1 VLTRRGDPSWPRHER
16 IDGVEVRRLGP
27 AGAGRARGWLT
38 VGAAALWLR
47 RRRRT
52 VRVVQTVMW
61 ANASVVSMLAVL
73 RARTAVL
80 WALDG
85 EASTTLRGGSP
96 ARRGISRARRA
107 ALRGCRHVAL
117 TAAMLDE
124 LRDVGLGDRSAVIPV
139 PVDTEHFRLPSAVDR
154 AQARLR
160 LGLAEDSFVVIYV
173 GHLQARKALD
183 RLLEAFRRLSAERSN
198 ARLLVVGGEPG
209 GQDDIGDELRK
220 QSADAHLD
228 GLVSFCGVVQDPI
241 RHLWASDVFVLPSSR
256 EGMPN
261 SVLEALAC
269 GLPAVAPASA
279 GGTHLLSGCGIVPPS
294 NDPEDL
300 LDALRSL
307 ASDPARRAALASR
320 ARARAS
326 EYDIQRVIERY
337 ELLYADMAG
346 ET

>member
-1 VLTRRGDPSWPRHER
+1 
-16 IDGVEVRRLGP
+16 
-27 AGAGRARGWLT
+27 
-38 VGAAALWLR
+38 
-47 RRRRT
+47 
-52 VRVVQTVMW
+52 VQTVMW
-61 ANASVVSMLAVL
+61 ANAPVASLLAGV

-96 ARRGISRARRA
+96 TRRGISRVRRA
-107 ALRGCRHVAL
+107 LLRGCRHVAL
-117 TAAMLDE
+117 TVTLLDE
-124 LRDVGLGDRSAVIPV
+124 LRKVGLGDRAAVIPV
-139 PVDTEHFRLPSAVDR
+139 PVDTEHFRLPSAQER
-154 AQARLR
+154 ADARLR

-173 GHLQARKALD
+173 GHLQARKAVD
-183 RLLEAFRRLSAERSN
+183 RLLEAFCRLLAECPN

-209 GQDDIGDELRK
+209 GEDDVGAELRK
-220 QSADAHLD
+220 QAASAELA
-228 GLVSFCGVVQDPI
+228 GRVSFCGVVHDPV

-261 SVLEALAC
+261 SILEALAC
-269 GLPAVAPASA
+269 GLPAVAPPSA
-279 GGTHLLSGCGIVPPS
+279 GGTHLLSGCGVVPPS

-307 ASDPARRAALASR
+307 ASDPSGRAALALR

-326 EYDIQRVIERY
+326 EFDVHRVIERY

-346 ET
+346 AG